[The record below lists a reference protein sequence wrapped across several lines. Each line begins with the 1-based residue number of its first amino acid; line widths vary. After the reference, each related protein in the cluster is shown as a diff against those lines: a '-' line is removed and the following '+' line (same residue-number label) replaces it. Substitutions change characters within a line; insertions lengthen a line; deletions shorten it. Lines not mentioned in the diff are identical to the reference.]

1 MTYPHVPDTDPAAAV
16 ASLKARFGVP
26 VWFGSHT
33 RRYWAILGGQLVEA
47 TDAAELGRI
56 LEGVY
61 PLQPRRPPQVPG
73 R

>member
-1 MTYPHVPDTDPAAAV
+1 MTSPYIPDADPAAAV
-16 ASLKARFGVP
+16 DRLKARFGVP

-61 PLQPRRPPQVPG
+61 PLQLRRTPEVSG